1 MHYSSVMAEPG
12 LRAHLPLEVERLFPR
27 EKEIATLV
35 YSRGL
40 VTAVDVEQDL
50 SEPICNAAVRSMLNR
65 LVRKGVLSRAKCGRG
80 GAFVYGPGITQ
91 AAAREKAL
99 RRFADEFFEGSL
111 EGLAKAV
118 ARLSATARPAD
129 AISLRRTS

>member
-1 MHYSSVMAEPG
+1 MHYSSVMIEPDR
-12 LRAHLPLEVERLFPR
+12 RAHLPLEVERLFPR
-27 EKEIATLV
+27 EKEITETLV

-80 GAFVYGPGITQ
+80 GAFVYGPGIAPGGRSREG
-91 AAAREKAL
+91 AAPLCR
-99 RRFADEFFEGSL
+99 
-111 EGLAKAV
+111 
-118 ARLSATARPAD
+118 
-129 AISLRRTS
+129 